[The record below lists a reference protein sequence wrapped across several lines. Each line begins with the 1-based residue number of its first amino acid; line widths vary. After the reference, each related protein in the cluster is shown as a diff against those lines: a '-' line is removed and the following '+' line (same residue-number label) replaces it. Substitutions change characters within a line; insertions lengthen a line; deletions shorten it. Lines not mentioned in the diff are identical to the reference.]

1 MRPRSFVILAFLS
14 FCALVGIAFGNPIPW
29 SPLDSFLHLDPIQYF
44 SIVTAEFCALVVGTA
59 ILTHTQQATWW
70 KAALTMLVAITVSYL
85 LGIVIWIASFQSG
98 LLTLSFPNPTSLA
111 FLLMPEIIGIL
122 LGIVII
128 GKLAKTTWT
137 TALTTM
143 TAAMTTSL
151 TIGILLA
158 VIYLRFQLLL

>member
-1 MRPRSFVILAFLS
+1 MRPRSLVALASLS
-14 FCALVGIAFGNPIPW
+14 FFALVGIAYCNPIPW
-29 SPLDSFLHLDPIQYF
+29 NPLDSFLNLDPIQYF

-59 ILTHTQQATWW
+59 ILTHRQQASWW
-70 KAALTMLVAITVSYL
+70 KAALIMLVAIALSYM
-85 LGIVIWIASFQSG
+85 LGIIIWIASFHSG
-98 LLTLSFPNPTSLA
+98 FFTLSFPNPTSLA

-137 TALTTM
+137 TALTAM

-151 TIGILLA
+151 TIGVLLA